1 MSDTDAAASYGYC
14 EARIAGRILF
24 CSGQIGIEVDGSVPP
39 DPSRQYE
46 LAFAALGE
54 VLRRHGC
61 GAGDIVDLTSF
72 HVGYPAHMDGF
83 IAAKSAFMQGENT
96 CWTAIGVSALGHPG
110 SIVEIKAVALLP
122 HAL

>member
-1 MSDTDAAASYGYC
+1 MSDTNAAASYGYC
-14 EARIAGRILF
+14 EARVAGRILF
-24 CSGQIGIEVDGSVPP
+24 CSGQIGTEADGSVPP

-54 VLRRHGC
+54 VLSRHGC

-72 HVGYPAHMDGF
+72 HLGYPAHMDAF
-83 IAAKSAFMQGENT
+83 MAAKAIFMKGASC

-110 SIVEIKAVALLP
+110 SIAEIKAVALLP
-122 HAL
+122 HAV